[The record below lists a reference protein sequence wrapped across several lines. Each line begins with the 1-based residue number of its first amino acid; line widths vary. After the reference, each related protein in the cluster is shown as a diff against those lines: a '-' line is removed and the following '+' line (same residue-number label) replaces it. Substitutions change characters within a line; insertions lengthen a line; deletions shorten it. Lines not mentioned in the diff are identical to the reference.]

1 MFPCN
6 LVSFSD
12 PVAIPEFGGGTGP
25 IVLDEVQCEGV
36 EDSLSE
42 CHHDGIGNHDCA
54 HFEDAG
60 VRCLSGE
67 MAVLYYQ
74 YAIKRIHE
82 HQFTYQNASI

>member
-1 MFPCN
+1 MQSHSVLC
-6 LVSFSD
+6 SD
-12 PVAIPEFGGGTGP
+12 PVVLQEFGGGTGP

-42 CHHDGIGNHDCA
+42 CPHHGIGNHDCH

-67 MAVLYYQ
+67 DGS
-74 YAIKRIHE
+74 ITRI
-82 HQFTYQNASI
+82 QIN

>member
-6 LVSFSD
+6 LVPCSD
-12 PVAIPEFGGGTGP
+12 PVAIQEFGGGTGP
-25 IVLDEVQCEGV
+25 IVLDEVQCVGV

-42 CHHDGIGNHDCA
+42 CPHGGIGNHDCA

-67 MAVLYYQ
+67 MEYCTTSMKLRKYMSTDLP
-74 YAIKRIHE
+74 IKI
-82 HQFTYQNASI
+82 